1 MGTIGEDRVALDL
14 VNTWNYGYIGEF
26 YLGTGSPQKIRV
38 MFDTGSANS
47 WILSK
52 QALDVKPEYQRE
64 KHGCFD

>member
-1 MGTIGEDRVALDL
+1 MGTISEDRVTLDL

-26 YLGTGSPQKIRV
+26 YLGTGSPQKIRA

-52 QALDVKPEYQRE
+52 
-64 KHGCFD
+64 